1 MLLTTMNDLSNF
13 SELYDT
19 YAPAVY
25 GSILEIVKNKSTAEK
40 ILEEVFV
47 TIWCKRTENTI
58 HISYFIS
65 LLNEARNISNA
76 QLKSSEY
83 LMSTLVN

>member
-1 MLLTTMNDLSNF
+1 MLLTSMNDNSNF
-13 SELYDT
+13 SDIYDT

-25 GSILEIVKNKSTAEK
+25 GSILVIVKNKRTAEK
-40 ILEEVFV
+40 ILEQVFV
-47 TIWCKRTENTI
+47 TIWTKRTENRI

-76 QLKSSEY
+76 KLKSSEY